1 VHLFRRSPP
10 FYFPNDIPDQES
22 DGREIR
28 RKKRIFKTYIKEVIL
43 PNLTTIEGFQRVDEV
58 QEEKLG
64 VQNES
69 NKISFQFYN

>member
-1 VHLFRRSPP
+1 MIF
-10 FYFPNDIPDQES
+10 Q
-22 DGREIR
+22 IR
-28 RKKRIFKTYIKEVIL
+28 NLTAGKYDVKNEFFKTYIKEVIL
-43 PNLTTIEGFQRVDEV
+43 PNLTTIEGFQRVNEV

>member
-1 VHLFRRSPP
+1 MIF
-10 FYFPNDIPDQES
+10 IPDQES

-43 PNLTTIEGFQRVDEV
+43 PNLTTIEGFQRVNEV